1 MKSRYLD
8 GYEVN
13 SLRGSLPR
21 YMWLPLAVA
30 AETGLRVGDVVSLRR
45 ADFDSTG
52 FDFVAAKT
60 GKRGHAFLS
69 PQLMIELREEW
80 MRRESEWCFP
90 SPYKEGR
97 HLTRQAVWSRVKRA
111 CEKSGVRPAGA
122 SPHSLRKVYA
132 VKECKR
138 HGIEATKEAL
148 QHDRISTTEIYA
160 LADWTS
166 GECADMPLTRGDIVR
181 IAGIVADLIGGKRE

>member
-8 GYEVN
+8 GYEVEA
-13 SLRGSLPR
+13 LKGALPR

-30 AETGLRVGDVVSLRR
+30 AETGLRVGDVVALRR
-45 ADFDSTG
+45 ADFDSGG
-52 FDFVAAKT
+52 FRYTAAKT
-60 GKRGHAFLS
+60 GKEGYAPIGAS
-69 PQLMIELREEW
+69 LMADLWEEW
-80 MRRESEWCFP
+80 ARIDSEWCFP
-90 SPYKEGR
+90 SPYKSGR
-97 HLTRQAVWSRVKRA
+97 HLTRQAVWARVKRA
-111 CEKSGVRPAGA
+111 CEKGGVRPAGA

-166 GECADMPLTRGDIVR
+166 GECAEMPLTRGDIVR
-181 IAGIVADLIGGKRE
+181 IAGIVADMIGGKRE